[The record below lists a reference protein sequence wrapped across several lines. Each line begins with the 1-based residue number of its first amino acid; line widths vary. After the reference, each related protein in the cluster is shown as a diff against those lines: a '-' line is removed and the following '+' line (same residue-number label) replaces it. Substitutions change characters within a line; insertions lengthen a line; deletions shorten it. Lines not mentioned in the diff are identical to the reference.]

1 MKILKTRS
9 FLGALYGFVCLFPII
24 YLAFNML
31 FALFSK
37 NNTFVNGLD
46 YSSLKLFI
54 TDSINEFHVDSVYV
68 DFFVWF
74 DDLFLNV
81 PSGSLTELTIQ
92 LVNWSFNYVFFVS
105 CGYLLFAVLMWFINF
120 SRKLL
125 DRGMNYDW

>member
-1 MKILKTRS
+1 MKMLKTRNFIS
-9 FLGALYGFVCLFPII
+9 ALYGFACLFPVI
-24 YLAFNML
+24 YIAFNML

-37 NNTFVNGLD
+37 NNTYVNGLD
-46 YSSLKLFI
+46 YNTLKTFV
-54 TDSINEFHVDSVYV
+54 TNTINEFNVSSVYM

-81 PSGSLTELTIQ
+81 QTGSMTELTLQ
-92 LVNWSFNYVFFVS
+92 FVNWYFNYVFFVS
-105 CGYLLFAVLMWFINF
+105 CGYLLFAVLMWFVNF

>member
-1 MKILKTRS
+1 MKMLKTRN
-9 FLGALYGFVCLFPII
+9 FLGALYGLVCLYPLLYI
-24 YLAFNML
+24 AFNML

-46 YSSLKLFI
+46 YNALKTFV
-54 TDSINEFHVDSVYV
+54 TNTINEFNVSSVYM

-81 PSGSLTELTIQ
+81 QTGSMTELTIQ
-92 LVNWSFNYVFFVS
+92 LVNWYFNYVFFVS
-105 CGYLLFAVLMWFINF
+105 CGYLLFLVLMWFINF

-125 DRGMNYDW
+125 ERGMNYDW